1 MSKAIKSEN
10 QEQPTFA
17 KLHKQL
23 QNSTMQSEEYLTD
36 LKFLLS
42 FIKEPFRGDP
52 QKISSYLN
60 QIHLAYELCDPSLR
74 HKFFLI
80 LQSTVEGEPRERMRE
95 YPEEIGTYE
104 KFMQFLKWHYEAQ
117 ESFSTCLDLLQNAS
131 QKINETCQ
139 EYSTRLTHL
148 GYRALLA
155 SKNDTEIETQIASG
169 IIKYAALRRFK
180 LGTKS
185 DISKYLLGNS
195 LAIDLTSATRYAV
208 EFEQQI
214 NQSKKTSQPTSHNKY
229 CSFCRTSTHNT
240 IEYRNK
246 NKNVRNNECNFAK
259 YLDIV
264 HMNVEK
270 RKQTKIELTTFR
282 K

>member
-95 YPEEIGTYE
+95 YPEEIGT
-104 KFMQFLKWHYEAQ
+104 
-117 ESFSTCLDLLQNAS
+117 
-131 QKINETCQ
+131 
-139 EYSTRLTHL
+139 TRLTHL

-229 CSFCRTSTHNT
+229 CSFCRTRAETSLIKYEKLNEREKQV
-240 IEYRNK
+240 I
-246 NKNVRNNECNFAK
+246 NNNLSEPINGVNGITEFTLSK
-259 YLDIV
+259 TLIRFNYEGHTYEFRFYIV
-264 HMNVEK
+264 
-270 RKQTKIELTTFR
+270 
-282 K
+282 